1 MAELG
6 RAALVIC
13 FGLSVYAL
21 AAGAYAAFHRRR
33 RLAHSARNA
42 LVAAFGAAAVA
53 SIVLIAALLRDDFSF
68 TYVADH
74 SSRRLPVLYTLSAF
88 WGGQE
93 GSLLLW
99 LLILT
104 AYSCAVVAV
113 NRRSAPD
120 LVAWVVPILG
130 GIATFF

>member
-13 FGLSVYAL
+13 LGLSVYAC
-21 AAGAYAAFHRRR
+21 AAGAYAAFNGRR
-33 RLAHSARNA
+33 RLSLSARNA
-42 LVAAFGAAAVA
+42 LVASFAAAVVGA
-53 SIVLIAALLRDDFSF
+53 VVLISAFLRHDFSF
-68 TYVADH
+68 TYVAEH
-74 SSRRLPVLYTLSAF
+74 SARRLPTLYTFSAF

-104 AYSCAVVAV
+104 AYASAAVLL
-113 NRRSAPD
+113 NRK
-120 LVAWVVPILG
+120 
-130 GIATFF
+130 